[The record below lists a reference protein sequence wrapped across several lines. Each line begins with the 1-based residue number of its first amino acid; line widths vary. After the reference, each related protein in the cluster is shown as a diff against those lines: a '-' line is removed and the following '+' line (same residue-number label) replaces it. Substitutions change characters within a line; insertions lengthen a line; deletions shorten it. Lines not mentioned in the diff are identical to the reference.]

1 MKQYLD
7 YLEHILTHGVR
18 KIDRTGVGT
27 LSVFDTVVAHYPT

>member
-7 YLEHILTHGVR
+7 YLQHILTHGVR

-27 LSVFDTVVAHYPT
+27 SECVWLSNAF